1 MCGVHNWG
9 YDPEDL
15 DMSVIEMFPKKPDA
29 DKSVDHTISKL
40 DFWIGRNEIIS
51 RDFHTFSV
59 YQKQET
65 LDTVLDINNKLYQL
79 ILELKGEI

>member
-1 MCGVHNWG
+1 
-9 YDPEDL
+9 
-15 DMSVIEMFPKKPDA
+15 MSVIEMFPKKEVT
-29 DKSVDHTISKL
+29 DKSVEHTISKL

-65 LDTVLDINNKLYQL
+65 LDTVLHINNQLYQL

>member
-1 MCGVHNWG
+1 
-9 YDPEDL
+9 
-15 DMSVIEMFPKKPDA
+15 MSVIEMFPKKPDA
-29 DKSVDHTISKL
+29 GNSIEHTISKL
-40 DFWIGRNEIIS
+40 DFWVGRNEIIS

>member
-1 MCGVHNWG
+1 MG
-9 YDPEDL
+9 
-15 DMSVIEMFPKKPDA
+15 SVIDMFPEKVSA
-29 DKSVDHTISKL
+29 DNSVEHTISKL

>member
-1 MCGVHNWG
+1 MG
-9 YDPEDL
+9 
-15 DMSVIEMFPKKPDA
+15 SVIDLFPEKATIP
-29 DKSVDHTISKL
+29 SISKL

-51 RDFHTFSV
+51 RDFNTFSV

-65 LDTVLDINNKLYQL
+65 LDTVLHINNQLYQL